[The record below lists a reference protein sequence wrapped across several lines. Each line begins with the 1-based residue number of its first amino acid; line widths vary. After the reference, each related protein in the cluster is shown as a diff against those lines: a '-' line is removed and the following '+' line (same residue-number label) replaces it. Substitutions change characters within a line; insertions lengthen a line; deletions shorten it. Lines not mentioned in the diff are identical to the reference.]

1 MALQF
6 YLVAYQFSGVRGN
19 LPVSTATRTGN
30 LALPVHGNGV
40 SLGLY
45 YTGSWRQSK
54 SWVAKLHYHHDIYCI
69 SYILKIIIVSKV

>member
-45 YTGSWRQSK
+45 YTGSWR
-54 SWVAKLHYHHDIYCI
+54 
-69 SYILKIIIVSKV
+69 